1 MQLRRKRQLP
11 KQQYGLVPKGILHLP
26 NAGVWHSYWRDPYH
40 LLLTIPWSGFLLI
53 IVLMYGILNAFFALV
68 YLAGGDSIANAQPGN
83 FWDAFF
89 FSVQTLAS
97 IGYGVL
103 YPQTFYANAVVTVEA
118 LVELLGFAL
127 VTGLAFARFSQS
139 TAHVVFSH
147 FAVVTPYNGVPTL
160 MFRTANQR
168 GNQIVEAEMRVYL
181 LRDEVSLEGQFMRRL
196 YPLRLLRSQTP
207 SFALTWT
214 AIHPI
219 DAESPL
225 QNQTTESLTQL
236 KAQIVISLS
245 GIDETVAQSVH
256 ARHVYQAQE
265 VLWNYQLVDIIHE
278 TTSGEHYINFANF
291 HEVLPLECCP
301 ATLHRRSKTPL
312 HEP

>member
-1 MQLRRKRQLP
+1 MTIRLRGKRQLS
-11 KQQYGLVPKGILHLP
+11 KQQHGLVPRGILHLP

-40 LLLTIPWSGFLLI
+40 LLLTIPWAGFLVSV
-53 IVLMYGILNAFFALV
+53 VLLYSILNALFAFV
-68 YLAGGDSIANAQPGN
+68 YLAGGNSIANAQPGD

-97 IGYGVL
+97 IGYGNL
-103 YPQTFYANAVVTVEA
+103 YPQTFYANIVVTVEA

-147 FAVVTPYNGVPTL
+147 FAVITPYNGVPTL

-168 GNQIVEAEMRVYL
+168 GNQIVEAQMRVYL
-181 LRDEVSLEGQFMRRL
+181 LRDEVSSEGQFMRRL

-219 DAESPL
+219 DSESPL

-245 GIDETVAQSVH
+245 GIDETVAQAVH
-256 ARHVYQAQE
+256 ARHIYQAQE
-265 VLWNYQLVDIIHE
+265 ILWNYRLLDIIHE
-278 TTSGEHYINFANF
+278 TKTGEPYMNFPHF
-291 HEVLPLECCP
+291 HEVVPLSR
-301 ATLHRRSKTPL
+301 LL
-312 HEP
+312 